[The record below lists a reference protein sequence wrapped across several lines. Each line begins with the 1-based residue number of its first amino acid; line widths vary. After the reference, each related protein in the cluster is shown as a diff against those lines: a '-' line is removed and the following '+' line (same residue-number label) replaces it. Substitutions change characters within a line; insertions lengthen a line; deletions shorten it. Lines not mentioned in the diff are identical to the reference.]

1 MNSSN
6 QETTDPIFGHV
17 ITEIYVFTRRNWL
30 IVLSLEAL
38 VTGMAA
44 KLSSSVRVFVNAG
57 WLLQQARASFTVDR
71 GGLILL

>member
-1 MNSSN
+1 MDSSN
-6 QETTDPIFGHV
+6 QETTDTLFGLV

-44 KLSSSVRVFVNAG
+44 KLSISV
-57 WLLQQARASFTVDR
+57 
-71 GGLILL
+71 